1 MKIPT
6 LTAIFGT
13 PIAFIFGTWTELMT
27 ALALMIAL
35 DILSG
40 FIKGIV
46 HRELRSRKMSIGMLR
61 KASIWIVII
70 VSNIVDI
77 AMTQIFQGLPVAKT
91 ATVLFYIGMEGLSIL
106 ENLSAIG
113 VPIPSW
119 IGKYLSTIKEKGES
133 PNVPTVQN
141 VQEIVVKKHDGEEV
155 KLKTDK
161 KD

>member
-46 HRELRSRKMSIGMLR
+46 HKELRSRKMSIGMLR

-70 VSNIVDI
+70 VSNIVDV
-77 AMTQIFQGLPVAKT
+77 AMSQTFQGLPVAKT

-119 IGKYLSTIKEKGES
+119 IGKYLSAIKEKGES
-133 PNVPTVQN
+133 PEEPRVQK
-141 VQEIVVKKHDGEEV
+141 VQEIVVKKQDGEEV
-155 KLKTDK
+155 KLKTEK